1 MESVT
6 DVELAW
12 DLLTSH
18 RGCLTVAEWHA
29 VSISLA
35 IGEYQLAVYD
45 ILAAVVRE
53 REPITAASAQRL
65 AEVIRVYEYG
75 TAVSALLDE
84 AIDNTHRIHSA
95 RLVAT
100 PRPRSP
106 RPVHAE

>member
-1 MESVT
+1 MTSVSET
-6 DVELAW
+6 EVAWELLAC
-12 DLLTSH
+12 H
-18 RGCLTVAEWHA
+18 RRCLTVAEWHA
-29 VSISLA
+29 VSINLA
-35 IGEYQLAVYD
+35 IGEHQMAVHD
-45 ILAAVVRE
+45 ILTAVVRE